1 MPQLNKGG
9 KFVFGFSVI
18 GSHNALQ
25 IPEQVLREYGVAK
38 EGRVII
44 FTGSSATGGFCVTSR
59 TLLANSKLKHILDD
73 CPALANYEVEKG
85 RFIRYKGRG
94 YTWLNISPAGVI
106 CLTDSAM
113 DYLHLSIGSKLISIR
128 SSDIAFTMGAKGPL
142 MDKACAYPGDIPV
155 YPPPAGSFPVQRPL
169 PSA

>member
-18 GSHNALQ
+18 SNHNSLQ
-25 IPEQVLREYGVAK
+25 IPEPVLREYGVAK

-44 FTGSSATGGFCVTSR
+44 FTGSRITGGFCVTSR

-73 CPALANYEVEKG
+73 CPALANYEAEKG

-94 YTWLNISPAGVI
+94 YSWLNISPAGVI
-106 CLTDSAM
+106 CLADGAM
-113 DYLHLSIGSKLISIR
+113 DDLHLSVGSKLISIR

-142 MDKACAYPGDIPV
+142 MDKAYAYPGDMPM
-155 YPPPAGSFPVQRPL
+155 YDPPAESFPV
-169 PSA
+169 